1 MKHHK
6 IGDIVPLG
14 GDIYMVQKVE
24 NGWVYLRQP
33 NARGKQKR
41 LYWRE
46 VPYFEDGKLVIPTI
60 EKLPRFNSKI
70 HLGSFFKKHSGDDFQ
85 VSKEYIAF
93 AYEMIDD
100 LLHRILDDS
109 IANAL
114 DNGDR
119 RLMPAHFRPIYY
131 SHNYRYYEEDQN
143 DYARKESAWLQVD
156 KDRREVEED
165 DE

>member
-1 MKHHK
+1 MNAQQNV
-6 IGDIVPLG
+6 GDIVPIG
-14 GDIYMVQKVE
+14 GDIYMIQKIE

-60 EKLPRFNSKI
+60 EKLPKFNSKI
-70 HLGSFFKKHSGDDFQ
+70 HLGSFFKKESGDNFQ

-93 AYEMIDD
+93 AYEMLDD

-109 IANAL
+109 IANAVAQ
-114 DNGDR
+114 GDR
-119 RLMPAHFRPIYY
+119 RLMPSHFRPIDY
-131 SHNYRYYEEDQN
+131 SFRYRYFEEEQN
-143 DYARKESAWLQVD
+143 DYARKESVWLHED
-156 KDRREVEED
+156 KERWEREED
-165 DE
+165 G

>member
-46 VPYFEDGKLVIPTI
+46 VPYFEDGKLVYQLL
-60 EKLPRFNSKI
+60 KNC
-70 HLGSFFKKHSGDDFQ
+70 LGLILRYTWVDSLRNIQVMIFKCQ
-85 VSKEYIAF
+85 
-93 AYEMIDD
+93 
-100 LLHRILDDS
+100 R
-109 IANAL
+109 NT
-114 DNGDR
+114 
-119 RLMPAHFRPIYY
+119 
-131 SHNYRYYEEDQN
+131 
-143 DYARKESAWLQVD
+143 
-156 KDRREVEED
+156 
-165 DE
+165 